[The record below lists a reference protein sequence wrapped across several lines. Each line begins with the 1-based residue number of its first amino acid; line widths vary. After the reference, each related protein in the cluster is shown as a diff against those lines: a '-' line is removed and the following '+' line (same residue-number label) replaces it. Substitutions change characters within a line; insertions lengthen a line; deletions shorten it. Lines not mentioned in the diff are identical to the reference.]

1 MKKCFLLLLLF
12 IATVAHAQLN
22 NSWIDYSKTYYKFK
36 VSKTGIFRINQSDLS
51 ATGLSNTPAEQF
63 QLWRNGLQIR
73 IFTSVPSGLL
83 SVTDYIE
90 FWGKKNDGKPD
101 KNLYRDTAYQ
111 LSDTFSLETDTA
123 TYFLTTDAG
132 NSNLRFTNAVNNTSG
147 NTLLPDAYFMNKVG
161 TSYNSKYNLGYAAL
175 VGEYVYS
182 SSYDMGEGYT
192 TGDINPGNDFIQT
205 YNNLNVYTAG
215 AANSV
220 SFYISAFGNA
230 LNQRNLQVKF
240 NGNLLY
246 NDAPLNY
253 FSFIKKQ
260 SDNISLATFNNTN
273 SISIAVNGFTPAP
286 NVSNPLDRIVV
297 GEMQLTYPA
306 TFNFNNSSNFYF
318 ELKASTAGNFL
329 EISNFNYGS
338 VAPVLY
344 SISDG
349 QRYTGDIIS
358 MPGKVRFA
366 LPPSNFGI
374 RQFELVNEEPANI
387 STVSVFISK
396 TFINYAIKDNQGD
409 YLIITNPVLFN
420 DGTGINYVEQ
430 YKQYRAS
437 VAGGSFNTRVILSD
451 ELNEQFAFGIKKHPA
466 AIRDF
471 IRFAVQNYAVKPK
484 YILLL
489 GRGVTTYEYK
499 QHETDPLADKLDLV
513 QTFGWPASDVLLAC
527 NPGQVVPLVPIGR
540 IAAINGTEVKY
551 YLNKLK
557 QYEQVQAGT
566 SQTIADKAWMK
577 NTINAA
583 GGSDASQSELY
594 VSYLDGY
601 KNSLQDTAFGGSVQ
615 TFIKESS
622 TAVEQAGSENIKNLI
637 NGGVS
642 LIQYFGH
649 SSANTLAFNLNDPTV
664 YSNQGKYPIFNVS
677 GCNAGNF
684 FVYDAGRPGGNLTVS
699 EKYVLADQSGGI
711 AFIAST
717 SFGITSSLDDFNTQL
732 FKEISLDLYGSSVG
746 NQLQKTLQTLTGSGR
761 PLDFYTR
768 INLEEINLHG
778 DPAIKI
784 NSFALPDYVVEDQ
797 LIKVS
802 PSIISVADKN
812 FTLKVKWMNI
822 GKAIK
827 DSIRVSIIRKLPN
840 DVNQILYNLLMPA
853 VKYADSLSFTIPI
866 NPITDKGLNKI
877 SVSLDVDNRVT
888 ELSETNNF
896 ITKEFY
902 ILEDEIR
909 PVFPYKYSI
918 VTKQNITF
926 TASTANPLIGQRQ
939 YLMEL
944 DTTALFNSSFKKQY
958 ITTGVGGE
966 IEFKPT
972 TILFTDSTVYYW
984 RTSIVPLISGNQQIW
999 NPSSFVYLPKSS
1011 SGFNQSHYFQHTASN
1026 YSPAISLDNDRVF
1039 RYTTVPHTIT
1049 IRTGLYPYTDW
1060 DKINVNIDLAQVEE
1074 YGCLYGTLQFMVYD
1088 TSTLK
1093 PWKNINVTDPVTGTI
1108 TGRFGSARLCS
1119 VTRKFFE
1126 FNFNTAADRKKAM
1139 DFMDIIPD
1147 GMYVSVTNLSRTSN
1161 TSFISQWQA
1170 DRATLGGT
1178 SLYDKLKG
1186 VGFSTLD
1193 SFTHNLPF
1201 IFLYKKNTPAFVPFQ
1216 KMGKSEAD

>member
-73 IFTSVPSGLL
+73 IFTSIPSGLL

-161 TSYNSKYNLGYAAL
+161 TSYNFKYNLGYAAL

-260 SDNISLATFNNTN
+260 SDNISLATFTNTN

-306 TFNFNNSSNFYF
+306 IFNFNNSSNFYF
-318 ELKASTAGNFL
+318 ELKASNAGNFL

-344 SISDG
+344 SINDG

-387 STVSVFISK
+387 SAVGIFTSK

-437 VAGGSFNTRVILSD
+437 VAGGSFNTRVILID
-451 ELNEQFAFGIKKHPA
+451 ELNDQFAFGIKKHPA

-540 IAAINGTEVKY
+540 IAAINGTELKF

-557 QYEQVQAGT
+557 QYEQVQANP
-566 SQTIADKAWMK
+566 SQTINDKAWMK
-577 NTINAA
+577 NAINVA
-583 GGSDASQSELY
+583 GGSDPSESDLF
-594 VSYLDGY
+594 VSYLSDY
-601 KNSLQDTAFGGSVQ
+601 KQAIEDTSFGGTVQ
-615 TFIKESS
+615 TFVKESS
-622 TAVEQAGSENIKNLI
+622 TAVVQANGESIKKLI

-649 SSANTLAFNLNDPTV
+649 SSANTLAFSLDDPTV

-677 GCNAGNF
+677 GCSAGNF
-684 FVYDAGRPGGNLTVS
+684 FVYDIGRLGGNLTLS
-699 EKYVLADQSGGI
+699 EKYVLADQSGSI

-717 SFGITSSLDDFNTQL
+717 FLGIPPFLNIFNSQL
-732 FKEISLDLYGSSVG
+732 YKEMGQLSYGSSIG
-746 NQLQKTLQTLTGSGR
+746 TQLQKTLQVLTASGQVT
-761 PLDFYTR
+761 DFYTR
-768 INLEEINLHG
+768 IHLEELNLHG
-778 DPAIKI
+778 DPALKI
-784 NSFALPDYVVEDQ
+784 NSIFVNRG
-797 LIKVS
+797 VS
-802 PSIISVADKN
+802 
-812 FTLKVKWMNI
+812 
-822 GKAIK
+822 
-827 DSIRVSIIRKLPN
+827 
-840 DVNQILYNLLMPA
+840 
-853 VKYADSLSFTIPI
+853 
-866 NPITDKGLNKI
+866 
-877 SVSLDVDNRVT
+877 
-888 ELSETNNF
+888 
-896 ITKEFY
+896 
-902 ILEDEIR
+902 
-909 PVFPYKYSI
+909 
-918 VTKQNITF
+918 
-926 TASTANPLIGQRQ
+926 
-939 YLMEL
+939 
-944 DTTALFNSSFKKQY
+944 
-958 ITTGVGGE
+958 
-966 IEFKPT
+966 
-972 TILFTDSTVYYW
+972 
-984 RTSIVPLISGNQQIW
+984 
-999 NPSSFVYLPKSS
+999 
-1011 SGFNQSHYFQHTASN
+1011 
-1026 YSPAISLDNDRVF
+1026 
-1039 RYTTVPHTIT
+1039 
-1049 IRTGLYPYTDW
+1049 
-1060 DKINVNIDLAQVEE
+1060 
-1074 YGCLYGTLQFMVYD
+1074 
-1088 TSTLK
+1088 
-1093 PWKNINVTDPVTGTI
+1093 
-1108 TGRFGSARLCS
+1108 
-1119 VTRKFFE
+1119 
-1126 FNFNTAADRKKAM
+1126 
-1139 DFMDIIPD
+1139 
-1147 GMYVSVTNLSRTSN
+1147 
-1161 TSFISQWQA
+1161 
-1170 DRATLGGT
+1170 
-1178 SLYDKLKG
+1178 
-1186 VGFSTLD
+1186 
-1193 SFTHNLPF
+1193 
-1201 IFLYKKNTPAFVPFQ
+1201 
-1216 KMGKSEAD
+1216 

>member
-1 MKKCFLLLLLF
+1 M
-12 IATVAHAQLN
+12 
-22 NSWIDYSKTYYKFK
+22 
-36 VSKTGIFRINQSDLS
+36 
-51 ATGLSNTPAEQF
+51 
-63 QLWRNGLQIR
+63 
-73 IFTSVPSGLL
+73 
-83 SVTDYIE
+83 
-90 FWGKKNDGKPD
+90 
-101 KNLYRDTAYQ
+101 
-111 LSDTFSLETDTA
+111 
-123 TYFLTTDAG
+123 
-132 NSNLRFTNAVNNTSG
+132 
-147 NTLLPDAYFMNKVG
+147 
-161 TSYNSKYNLGYAAL
+161 
-175 VGEYVYS
+175 
-182 SSYDMGEGYT
+182 
-192 TGDINPGNDFIQT
+192 
-205 YNNLNVYTAG
+205 
-215 AANSV
+215 
-220 SFYISAFGNA
+220 
-230 LNQRNLQVKF
+230 
-240 NGNLLY
+240 
-246 NDAPLNY
+246 
-253 FSFIKKQ
+253 
-260 SDNISLATFNNTN
+260 
-273 SISIAVNGFTPAP
+273 
-286 NVSNPLDRIVV
+286 
-297 GEMQLTYPA
+297 
-306 TFNFNNSSNFYF
+306 
-318 ELKASTAGNFL
+318 
-329 EISNFNYGS
+329 
-338 VAPVLY
+338 
-344 SISDG
+344 
-349 QRYTGDIIS
+349 
-358 MPGKVRFA
+358 
-366 LPPSNFGI
+366 
-374 RQFELVNEEPANI
+374 
-387 STVSVFISK
+387 
-396 TFINYAIKDNQGD
+396 
-409 YLIITNPVLFN
+409 
-420 DGTGINYVEQ
+420 
-430 YKQYRAS
+430 
-437 VAGGSFNTRVILSD
+437 
-451 ELNEQFAFGIKKHPA
+451 
-466 AIRDF
+466 
-471 IRFAVQNYAVKPK
+471 
-484 YILLL
+484 
-489 GRGVTTYEYK
+489 
-499 QHETDPLADKLDLV
+499 
-513 QTFGWPASDVLLAC
+513 
-527 NPGQVVPLVPIGR
+527 
-540 IAAINGTEVKY
+540 
-551 YLNKLK
+551 
-557 QYEQVQAGT
+557 QAGT

-622 TAVEQAGSENIKNLI
+622 TAVEQAGSENIKNII

-684 FVYDAGRPGGNLTVS
+684 FVYDAGRPDGNLTVS

-853 VKYADSLSFTIPI
+853 VKYADSLSFKIPI

-972 TILFTDSTVYYW
+972 NILFTDSTVYYW

-1216 KMGKSEAD
+1216 KMGKSEADQPVGLINITAKNLTGIIESPAFGPAKKWNSLHWKGNSIDPVLKDSVVIKVYGITTAGSEKLLASVYTATDTSLNFINATTYPFLKLKMLNSDSSFATPNQLKYWRINADNMPEGAVAPNILYKMKDTAEQGEKINFALAFKNISEVAFDSLKISFIITDRNNAPHQITMAKTKALIAGDTLVVNYSIDTKGYTGNNTLYVMVNPDNNQPEQYAYNNFIYKNFYVKADKFNPMMDVTFDGVHILNRDIVAAQPHILVKLKDESHFMALSDTSLIKLRVRYPDGTLHNYYFSDAVKFYPANLATGENTASIEFIPNFSLDGDYQLMVAGKDVMGNIAGAMQYQVTFSIINKPMISNLLNYPNPFTTSTAFVFTVTGSEVPQNLRIQILTITGKIVRDITKDELGPIHIGRNITEFKWDGSDTYGQKLANGVYLYRVITNLNGKSLDKYTGHNDDTDKYFNRGYGKMYLMR